1 MSQRYSKMKLYM
13 TDKNN
18 QMRSKLMMSEKDKP
32 RENVKYFSARNDE
45 GIIRFPNIIETFS
58 KFNESKHIYQV
69 KTRNNTNKNNK
80 YITINPSRNEETFSN
95 IDKNLNSEEKFKNQF
110 TETEFDSP
118 KLSSKYN
125 MGNRLSSNSFKKNKK
140 VYNTITYNNNID
152 NMKKS
157 SFVLSSMKR
166 PNFSNI
172 NINNISNINN
182 IYNKKDYIKYAFSQ
196 LNDINNNNKRVITI
210 NYKKTETDLNSNED
224 DDDYCNKDN
233 ILNLLNKKSMSFNPR
248 IKRVKKIKR
257 KDEFKEFLK
266 DVLKQYKNKNTN
278 KVKRKININCLL
290 NNIKIK
296 NNNNSKS
303 NEPDNDNKE
312 LKEKKNAEIN
322 SGILKNEY
330 LNSKLNKK
338 KKLKEIVNKNKLNK
352 KNIFNIYKFNKNKI
366 LIDEI
371 EDKLLKFE
379 KKLKKDFSKYKQS
392 IDNAEQVIS

>member
-13 TDKNN
+13 TDKNKE
-18 QMRSKLMMSEKDKP
+18 MRSKLMMSEKDKP

-95 IDKNLNSEEKFKNQF
+95 IDKNLNFEEKFKNQF

-118 KLSSKYN
+118 KLCSKYS

-224 DDDYCNKDN
+224 D
-233 ILNLLNKKSMSFNPR
+233 
-248 IKRVKKIKR
+248 
-257 KDEFKEFLK
+257 
-266 DVLKQYKNKNTN
+266 
-278 KVKRKININCLL
+278 
-290 NNIKIK
+290 
-296 NNNNSKS
+296 
-303 NEPDNDNKE
+303 E
-312 LKEKKNAEIN
+312 LK
-322 SGILKNEY
+322 G
-330 LNSKLNKK
+330 
-338 KKLKEIVNKNKLNK
+338 
-352 KNIFNIYKFNKNKI
+352 
-366 LIDEI
+366 
-371 EDKLLKFE
+371 
-379 KKLKKDFSKYKQS
+379 
-392 IDNAEQVIS
+392 